1 MKKVVID
8 FVVSQNFG
16 GNNTNFPFDGDC
28 TIKEQS
34 TMSRC
39 TKTLLIENHI
49 EPKLAVSVYF
59 AEFQK
64 KHKCQIY
71 EIYDVEFSVLGFP
84 IYNPKTFVDNAINEE
99 WDKLNVT
106 NIQLI
111 LDAYYSKFEDEC
123 RQCDI
128 QPINNLNVYAEQMLN
143 QILTDENQRE
153 VFYKFVVG

>member
-1 MKKVVID
+1 MKKIVIE
-8 FVVSQNFG
+8 FIVSQDFSDNTSFSFG
-16 GNNTNFPFDGDC
+16 RDC

-39 TKTLLIENHI
+39 TKTLVIEDHI
-49 EPKLAVSVYF
+49 EPKLAVSIYF

-71 EIYDVEFSVLGFP
+71 GVEFSVLGFP
-84 IYNPKTFVDNAINEE
+84 IYNPKTFVDNAINED
-99 WDKLNVT
+99 WKNFNVN
-106 NIQLI
+106 NIHLI

>member
-1 MKKVVID
+1 MKKVVVD
-8 FVVSQNFG
+8 FLVTQKFG
-16 GNNTNFPFDGDC
+16 SDNTSFAFDGDC
-28 TIKEQS
+28 AIKEQT

-39 TKTLLIENHI
+39 TKRFVFEDHI
-49 EPKLAVSVYF
+49 NIDKMVNLYLTNF
-59 AEFQK
+59 RLN
-64 KHKCQIY
+64 HKC
-71 EIYDVEFSVLGFP
+71 EIKEIQASVLGFP
-84 IYNPKTFVDNAINEE
+84 IYKPKTFVDKVINEE

-128 QPINNLNVYAEQMLN
+128 QPVNNLNVYAERMLN
-143 QILTDENQRE
+143 QILTDDDQRE

>member
-1 MKKVVID
+1 MKKIVIE
-8 FVVSQNFG
+8 FIVSQKFG
-16 GNNTNFPFDGDC
+16 NDNTSFAFDGDC
-28 TIKEQS
+28 DIKEQS

-39 TKTLLIENHI
+39 TKTLVIEDHI

-64 KHKCQIY
+64 KHKCRI
-71 EIYDVEFSVLGFP
+71 EGVEFSVLGFP
-84 IYNPKTFVDNAINEE
+84 IYNPKTFVDNAINED
-99 WDKLNVT
+99 WKTFNMN
-106 NIQLI
+106 NIHLI

-128 QPINNLNVYAEQMLN
+128 QPINKLNIYAEQMFN

>member
-8 FVVSQNFG
+8 FIVSQNFG
-16 GNNTNFPFDGDC
+16 SDNTSFAFGGDC
-28 TIKEQS
+28 TINEQK

-49 EPKLAVSVYF
+49 EPKLAVSVYV

-64 KHKCQIY
+64 KHKCQI
-71 EIYDVEFSVLGFP
+71 EGAEFSVLGFP
-84 IYNPKTFVDNAINEE
+84 IYNPKTFVDNVINED
-99 WDKLNVT
+99 WKTFNVN

>member
-1 MKKVVID
+1 MKKIVID
-8 FVVSQNFG
+8 FIVSQNFG
-16 GNNTNFPFDGDC
+16 SDNTSFAFGRDC
-28 TIKEQS
+28 TINEQK

-49 EPKLAVSVYF
+49 EPKLAVSLYC
-59 AEFQK
+59 AEFKK
-64 KHKCQIY
+64 KHNCQIENV
-71 EIYDVEFSVLGFP
+71 EISVLGFP
-84 IYNPKTFVDNAINEE
+84 IYNPKTFVDNAINED
-99 WDKLNVT
+99 WNNFDVT
-106 NIQLI
+106 NVQLI
-111 LDAYYSKFEDEC
+111 LDAYFSKFEDEC

>member
-16 GNNTNFPFDGDC
+16 SDNTSFSFGGDC
-28 TIKEQS
+28 TINEQK

-39 TKTLLIENHI
+39 TKTLLVENHI
-49 EPKLAVSVYF
+49 EPKLVVSIYF
-59 AEFQK
+59 AEFK
-64 KHKCQIY
+64 KKYECQI
-71 EIYDVEFSVLGFP
+71 EGVEFSVLGFP

-106 NIQLI
+106 NIKLI

-123 RQCDI
+123 RQCNI

-143 QILTDENQRE
+143 QILTDDNQRE

>member
-1 MKKVVID
+1 MKKVIIE
-8 FVVSQNFG
+8 FIVSQKIG
-16 GNNTNFPFDGDC
+16 SDNTSFAFDGDC
-28 TIKEQS
+28 VIESQVQVSK
-34 TMSRC
+34 C

-49 EPKLAVSVYF
+49 EPKLAVSIYIT
-59 AEFQK
+59 EFQK
-64 KHKCQIY
+64 KHKCKI
-71 EIYDVEFSVLGFP
+71 DCVNFSVLGFP

-99 WDKLNVT
+99 WGNLNVT

-143 QILTDENQRE
+143 QILTDESQRE

>member
-8 FVVSQNFG
+8 FIVSQNFG
-16 GNNTNFPFDGDC
+16 GDNTSLFFDEDGVINEQK
-28 TIKEQS
+28 TI
-34 TMSRC
+34 SRC
-39 TKTLLIENHI
+39 SKTLLIENHI
-49 EPKLAVSVYF
+49 EPKLAVSIYF
-59 AEFQK
+59 AEFK
-64 KHKCQIY
+64 KKYECQI
-71 EIYDVEFSVLGFP
+71 EGVEFSVLGFP
-84 IYNPKTFVDNAINEE
+84 IYNPKTFVDNAINED
-99 WDKLNVT
+99 WKTFNVT

>member
-1 MKKVVID
+1 MKKIVIE
-8 FVVSQNFG
+8 FIVSQKFG
-16 GNNTNFPFDGDC
+16 NDNTSFAFDGDC
-28 TIKEQS
+28 AIKEQS

-39 TKTLLIENHI
+39 TKTLLIENYI
-49 EPKLAVSVYF
+49 EPKLAVSIYV

-71 EIYDVEFSVLGFP
+71 GVEFSVLGFP

-128 QPINNLNVYAEQMLN
+128 QPINHLNVYAEQMLN

>member
-8 FVVSQNFG
+8 FIVSQKFGSDNTSFSFG
-16 GNNTNFPFDGDC
+16 GDC
-28 TIKEQS
+28 AIKEQS

-39 TKTLLIENHI
+39 TKTFVFEDHVKIDEMV
-49 EPKLAVSVYF
+49 KLYLTQ
-59 AEFQK
+59 FQLN
-64 KHKCQIY
+64 HKCQI
-71 EIYDVEFSVLGFP
+71 EGNEFSVLGFP
-84 IYNPKTFVDNAINEE
+84 IYNPKTFVDNVINED
-99 WDKLNVT
+99 WKTFNVT

>member
-1 MKKVVID
+1 MKKVVIE
-8 FVVSQNFG
+8 FIVSQKFGNDNTSFAFG
-16 GNNTNFPFDGDC
+16 GDC
-28 TIKEQS
+28 AIKEQTQVS
-34 TMSRC
+34 KC
-39 TKTLLIENHI
+39 TKILVIEDHI
-49 EPKLAVSVYF
+49 NPKLVVSYYV

-64 KHKCQIY
+64 KHKCQI
-71 EIYDVEFSVLGFP
+71 EGVEFSVLGFP
-84 IYNPKTFVDNAINEE
+84 IYKPKTFVDNAINED
-99 WDKLNVT
+99 WKTFNVT

-143 QILTDENQRE
+143 QILTDENHRE

>member
-8 FVVSQNFG
+8 FIVSQNFSD
-16 GNNTNFPFDGDC
+16 NTKFSFGRDC
-28 TIKEQS
+28 TIKEQN

-39 TKTLLIENHI
+39 TKTLLIGNHI
-49 EPKLAVSVYF
+49 NPKLAVSVYC

-64 KHKCQIY
+64 KHKCRI
-71 EIYDVEFSVLGFP
+71 EGVEFSVLGFP

-99 WDKLNVT
+99 WNKLNFT

-111 LDAYYSKFEDEC
+111 LDAYYSKFENEC

-128 QPINNLNVYAEQMLN
+128 HPIKDWNVYAEQMLN

>member
-1 MKKVVID
+1 MKKIVID

-16 GNNTNFPFDGDC
+16 GDNTSFAFGGDC
-28 TIKEQS
+28 TINEQK

-39 TKTLLIENHI
+39 TKTLLVENHI
-49 EPKLAVSVYF
+49 DPKLAVSLYCV
-59 AEFQK
+59 EFRK
-64 KHKCQIY
+64 KHNCQIKG
-71 EIYDVEFSVLGFP
+71 VEFSVLGFP
-84 IYNPKTFVDNAINEE
+84 IYNPKTFADNAINED
-99 WDKLNVT
+99 WNNFDVT

>member
-1 MKKVVID
+1 MKKIVID
-8 FVVSQNFG
+8 FIVSQNFG
-16 GNNTNFPFDGDC
+16 SDNTSFAFGRDC
-28 TIKEQS
+28 TINEQK

-39 TKTLLIENHI
+39 TKTLLVANHI
-49 EPKLAVSVYF
+49 KPKLAVSIYF
-59 AEFQK
+59 AEFKK
-64 KHKCQIY
+64 KHKCQI
-71 EIYDVEFSVLGFP
+71 ESVEFSELGFP

-99 WDKLNVT
+99 WNKLNFT

-111 LDAYYSKFEDEC
+111 LDAYYFKFEEEC

-128 QPINNLNVYAEQMLN
+128 KPINDWNLYAEQMLN

>member
-1 MKKVVID
+1 MKKVVIE
-8 FVVSQNFG
+8 FIVSQKFG
-16 GNNTNFPFDGDC
+16 SDKTSFAFDGDC
-28 TIKEQS
+28 AIKEQS
-34 TMSRC
+34 TMSKC
-39 TKTLLIENHI
+39 TKTLVIENHI
-49 EPKLAVSVYF
+49 EPKLVVSIYCK
-59 AEFQK
+59 EFEK
-64 KHKCQIY
+64 KHKCKIY
-71 EIYDVEFSVLGFP
+71 GVDFSVLGFP

-99 WDKLNVT
+99 WGRLNVT

-153 VFYKFVVG
+153 VFYKFVVE

>member
-8 FVVSQNFG
+8 FIVSQNFG
-16 GNNTNFPFDGDC
+16 ENTKFSFGRDC
-28 TIKEQS
+28 TIKEQN

-39 TKTLLIENHI
+39 TKTLVIENHI
-49 EPKLAVSVYF
+49 EPKLEVSVYF

-64 KHKCQIY
+64 KYKCRI
-71 EIYDVEFSVLGFP
+71 EGVEFSVLGFP
-84 IYNPKTFVDNAINEE
+84 IYKPKTFVDNAINED
-99 WDKLNVT
+99 WKNFNVN
-106 NIQLI
+106 NIQFI
-111 LDAYYSKFEDEC
+111 LDAYYSKFENEC

-128 QPINNLNVYAEQMLN
+128 HPIKDLNVYAEQMLN

>member
-8 FVVSQNFG
+8 FIVTQKFG
-16 GNNTNFPFDGDC
+16 SYKTSFAFDGDC
-28 TIKEQS
+28 AIKEQT

-39 TKTLLIENHI
+39 TKTFVFEDYIKIDETVNLYLTNFRLNHKCDI
-49 EPKLAVSVYF
+49 K
-59 AEFQK
+59 EFQ
-64 KHKCQIY
+64 
-71 EIYDVEFSVLGFP
+71 VSVLGFP
-84 IYNPKTFVDNAINEE
+84 IYNPKTFVDNVINEE

-143 QILTDENQRE
+143 QILTDDNQRE
-153 VFYKFVVG
+153 VFYKFVV

>member
-1 MKKVVID
+1 MKKIVIE
-8 FVVSQNFG
+8 FIVSQKIGSDNTGFAFG
-16 GNNTNFPFDGDC
+16 GDC
-28 TIKEQS
+28 VIKGQN

-39 TKTLLIENHI
+39 TKTLVIKNHI
-49 EPKLAVSVYF
+49 EPKLAVSVYVK
-59 AEFQK
+59 EFQK

-71 EIYDVEFSVLGFP
+71 GVEFSVLDFP
-84 IYNPKTFVDNAINEE
+84 IYNPKTFVDNAINED

-111 LDAYYSKFEDEC
+111 LDAYYSKFEDKC

-128 QPINNLNVYAEQMLN
+128 QPIKDLNVYAEQMLN

>member
-8 FVVSQNFG
+8 FFVSQNFG
-16 GNNTNFPFDGDC
+16 NDNTSFAFSGDC
-28 TIKEQS
+28 VIESQTQVSK
-34 TMSRC
+34 C

-49 EPKLAVSVYF
+49 EPKLAVSIYVK
-59 AEFQK
+59 EFQK

-71 EIYDVEFSVLGFP
+71 GVEFSVLGFP

-128 QPINNLNVYAEQMLN
+128 HPINNLNVYAEQMFN

>member
-1 MKKVVID
+1 MKKVVIE
-8 FVVSQNFG
+8 FIVSQDFSDNTSCSFG
-16 GNNTNFPFDGDC
+16 GDC
-28 TIKEQS
+28 AIKGQS

-39 TKTLLIENHI
+39 TKTLVIENHI

-64 KHKCQIY
+64 KHKCQIHG
-71 EIYDVEFSVLGFP
+71 VEFSVLGFP

>member
-8 FVVSQNFG
+8 FIVTQKIGSDKTSLG
-16 GNNTNFPFDGDC
+16 FDGDC
-28 TIKEQS
+28 AIKEQ
-34 TMSRC
+34 TTTSRC
-39 TKTLLIENHI
+39 TKRLVFEDHINIEKMVN
-49 EPKLAVSVYF
+49 LYLTNF
-59 AEFQK
+59 RLN
-64 KHKCQIY
+64 HKCDIKEYQM
-71 EIYDVEFSVLGFP
+71 SVVDFP

-106 NIQLI
+106 NIKLI

-128 QPINNLNVYAEQMLN
+128 QPINNLFVYAEQMLN
-143 QILTDENQRE
+143 QILTDDDQRE

>member
-8 FVVSQNFG
+8 FIISQKFGSDNTSFSFG
-16 GNNTNFPFDGDC
+16 GDC
-28 TIKEQS
+28 AINEQK

-49 EPKLAVSVYF
+49 EPKLAVSIYF
-59 AEFQK
+59 AEFKK
-64 KHKCQIY
+64 KHKCQI
-71 EIYDVEFSVLGFP
+71 EGVEFSVLGFP
-84 IYNPKTFVDNAINEE
+84 IYKPKTFVDNAINEE

-111 LDAYYSKFEDEC
+111 LDAYYSKFEDDC

-153 VFYKFVVG
+153 VFYKFVAG

>member
-1 MKKVVID
+1 MKKVVIE
-8 FVVSQNFG
+8 FIVSQKFG
-16 GNNTNFPFDGDC
+16 SDNTSFAFDGDC
-28 TIKEQS
+28 AIKEQS

-49 EPKLAVSVYF
+49 EPKLAVSIYV

-71 EIYDVEFSVLGFP
+71 GVEFSVLGFP

-99 WDKLNVT
+99 WGNLNVT

-128 QPINNLNVYAEQMLN
+128 QPINKLNVYAEQMLN

>member
-8 FVVSQNFG
+8 FVVSQKFGSDNTSFAFG
-16 GNNTNFPFDGDC
+16 GDC
-28 TIKEQS
+28 AIKEQS
-34 TMSRC
+34 TMSKC
-39 TKTLLIENHI
+39 TKTLLIEDHI
-49 EPKLAVSVYF
+49 EPKLAVSIYCK
-59 AEFQK
+59 EFEK

-71 EIYDVEFSVLGFP
+71 GVDISVLEFP
-84 IYNPKTFVDNAINEE
+84 IYNPKTFVDNAINED
-99 WDKLNVT
+99 WKTFNVN
-106 NIQLI
+106 NIHLI

-123 RQCDI
+123 KQCDI

>member
-8 FVVSQNFG
+8 FVVSQKFGSDNTSFAFG
-16 GNNTNFPFDGDC
+16 GDC
-28 TIKEQS
+28 AIKEQS

-39 TKTLLIENHI
+39 TKTLVIEDHI

-64 KHKCQIY
+64 KHKCHI
-71 EIYDVEFSVLGFP
+71 EGVEFSVLGFP
-84 IYNPKTFVDNAINEE
+84 IYNPKTFVDNAINED
-99 WDKLNVT
+99 WKIFNMN
-106 NIQLI
+106 NIHLI
-111 LDAYYSKFEDEC
+111 LDAYYSKFENEC
-123 RQCDI
+123 RHCNI
-128 QPINNLNVYAEQMLN
+128 QPIKDWNVYAEQMLN